1 MTPELKEICEAY
13 KAYQAQTI
21 PRHLM
26 DAKERLWEAVKAF
39 AKSKGWESWT
49 VDLVYEQ
56 ESRSCKCNECGD
68 VHSKRGRRPGLYIND
83 KSIQQIVNEEAQK
96 DITVESKGGA
106 WIDVRF
112 PTSMLTNGRV

>member
-49 VDLVYEQ
+49 VDLVYE
-56 ESRSCKCNECGD
+56 
-68 VHSKRGRRPGLYIND
+68 HSKRGRRPGLYIND